1 MDRPNDRGESQL
13 KPNYQL
19 FNEGIKTAAS
29 KLTGALVV
37 DGIAVM
43 TLGWVAVSLG
53 ESGWWVGS
61 ITAMVLIVV
70 LALTP
75 LLLSRQG
82 HAKDKRVDSQS
93 TGASIESEAD
103 G

>member
-1 MDRPNDRGESQL
+1 MDQPNDRGGSQL
-13 KPNYQL
+13 KPDYRL
-19 FNEGIKTAAS
+19 FSEGIKIAAS
-29 KLTGALVV
+29 KLTGSLVLLC
-37 DGIAVM
+37 IAVI

-61 ITAMVLIVV
+61 IAAMVMIVL

-75 LLLSRQG
+75 LLLSRKG

-93 TGASIESEAD
+93 TGAAIESEAD